1 MFSLDSVGFLITD
14 FNLFYV
20 LSEIANYIYILII
33 LVFLTSFKLL
43 DKDYFIFWAFYF
55 ATPLL
60 VNYILFHPSYMGDQF
75 QYAAA
80 VNDFI
85 SEGYSSLSGFATRIT
100 GGQLMMASAIM
111 SFVPMVSYLSVTS
124 IGFINKLIALVLL
137 LFLSRKID
145 QKNLMYFFIVPSFIL
160 YSSVGLRDVLIMVSI
175 TFFLFSLVERKF
187 LTSLFFALIVLFIKI
202 QLGLG
207 LFISWAL
214 MFIIRADISI
224 IRLQIGALIAVAA
237 AIFLFDSYGELLNI
251 YRYAFALED
260 CPGQYASCTTIGP
273 EDFRINSGIDLIWL
287 VITSVPLFL
296 LKPLPWEISGFFQLL
311 TFIEVCVL
319 YYFFYV
325 FAIKSKLY
333 FSNTFWIVITS
344 FAISTAV
351 FAITSFNLGTLSR
364 YRFEML
370 WPYLMVIYFLYIKHE
385 SSKEPEAA

>member
-43 DKDYFIFWAFYF
+43 DKDYFIFWAFYL

-60 VNYILFHPSYMGDQF
+60 VNYIVFHPSYLGDQF
-75 QYAAA
+75 EYVKG

-85 SEGYSSLSGFATRIT
+85 SEGFLRLSGFTSQILGYQLRIS
-100 GGQLMMASAIM
+100 SAIL

-124 IGFINKLIALVLL
+124 LGFINKLLALILF

-260 CPGQYASCTTIGP
+260 CPGSYNYCTTIGP

-296 LKPLPWEISGFFQLL
+296 LKPLLWEISGIFQLL

-333 FSNTFWIVITS
+333 FSNTFWVVMTS
-344 FAISTAV
+344 LVISTAV
-351 FAITSFNLGTLSR
+351 LAVTSFNLGTLSR
-364 YRFEML
+364 YRFELL

>member
-14 FNLFYV
+14 FNFFYV

-60 VNYILFHPSYMGDQF
+60 VNYIVFHPSYMGDQIA
-75 QYAAA
+75 YLRGL
-80 VNDFI
+80 NDFI
-85 SEGYSSLSGFATRIT
+85 SEGFLSLSGVTS
-100 GGQLMMASAIM
+100 QLLGYQLKISTAIL

-124 IGFINKLIALVLL
+124 IGFINKLLALILL

-160 YSSVGLRDVLIMVSI
+160 YSSVGLRDLLIMVSI

-187 LTSLFFALIVLFIKI
+187 LTSLFFALIVILIKI

-207 LFISWAL
+207 LLISWAL

-237 AIFLFDSYGELLNI
+237 AILLFGSYGELLNI

-260 CPGQYASCTTIGP
+260 CPGSYYFCTSVDP
-273 EDFRINSGIDLIWL
+273 EALRINSGIGLIWL

-296 LKPLPWEISGFFQLL
+296 LKPLPWEISGIFQLL
-311 TFIEVCVL
+311 TFIEVCVM
-319 YYFFYV
+319 YYFFYIFV
-325 FAIKSKLY
+325 IKSKLY
-333 FSNTFWIVITS
+333 ISNTFWIVVTS
-344 FAISTAV
+344 LAISTALLAV
-351 FAITSFNLGTLSR
+351 TSFNLGTLSR
-364 YRFEML
+364 YRFELL

-385 SSKEPEAA
+385 SSKEPAAA

>member
-43 DKDYFIFWAFYF
+43 DKDYFIFWAFYL

-260 CPGQYASCTTIGP
+260 CPGAYAFCTTIGP
-273 EDFRINSGIDLIWL
+273 EDVRINSGIDLIWL

-296 LKPLPWEISGFFQLL
+296 LKPLPWEISGIFQLL

>member
-1 MFSLDSVGFLITD
+1 
-14 FNLFYV
+14 
-20 LSEIANYIYILII
+20 
-33 LVFLTSFKLL
+33 
-43 DKDYFIFWAFYF
+43 
-55 ATPLL
+55 
-60 VNYILFHPSYMGDQF
+60 MGDQEAYV
-75 QYAAA
+75 QG

-85 SEGYSSLSGFATRIT
+85 SEGFLSLSGFTSQVL
-100 GGQLMMASAIM
+100 GYQLKISTAIL

-160 YSSVGLRDVLIMVSI
+160 YSSVGLRDLLIMVSI

-260 CPGQYASCTTIGP
+260 CPGQYAFCTTIGP
-273 EDFRINSGIDLIWL
+273 EDVRINSGIDLIWL

-296 LKPLPWEISGFFQLL
+296 LKPLPWEISGIFQLL
-311 TFIEVCVL
+311 TFIEVCVM

-325 FAIKSKLY
+325 FVIKSKLY
-333 FSNTFWIVITS
+333 ISNTFWVVVTS
-344 FAISTAV
+344 LAISTALLAV
-351 FAITSFNLGTLSR
+351 TSFNLGTLSR
-364 YRFEML
+364 YRFELL